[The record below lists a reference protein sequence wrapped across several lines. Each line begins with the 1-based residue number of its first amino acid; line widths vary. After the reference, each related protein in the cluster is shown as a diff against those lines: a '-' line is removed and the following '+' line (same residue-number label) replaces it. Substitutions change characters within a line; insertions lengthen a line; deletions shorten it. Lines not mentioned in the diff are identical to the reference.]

1 MEFTRNLKKGSYGED
16 VFYIKNLLFDLG
28 YFSSDMK
35 EIKSYSFGND
45 TVKAVEAFQRKN
57 KDENGK
63 NLEVDGIVGRLT
75 WNAIEKAAASKPTP
89 IPTSKKLLSSY
100 RHIAASKR
108 AKIEQDLAKVSDL
121 RKEIVLEILDYAY
134 DKDVAGDV
142 RALYIYGANLYDQ
155 NLKINYADPV

>member
-28 YFSSDMK
+28 YFSSNIK

-45 TVKAVEAFQRKN
+45 AVEAVKAFQRKN

-75 WNAIEKAAASKPTP
+75 WSAIEKATTQKPTP
-89 IPTSKKLLSSY
+89 TPTPLPTSKSLLSSEFNF
-100 RHIAASKR
+100 IT
-108 AKIEQDLAKVSDL
+108 E
-121 RKEIVLEILDYAY
+121 
-134 DKDVAGDV
+134 
-142 RALYIYGANLYDQ
+142 
-155 NLKINYADPV
+155 